1 MKQLTFRI
9 RGHSA
14 PRLKYS
20 IIIIIIIIFK
30 KSFLTLRQINQK
42 ILEATT
48 STAFFTANISLRSN
62 RRNPQLGRQNCIRFI
77 TSNNITD

>member
-1 MKQLTFRI
+1 MLPVLNIQLLLLLLLLF
-9 RGHSA
+9 
-14 PRLKYS
+14 L
-20 IIIIIIIIFK
+20 K

-42 ILEATT
+42 ILEAT